1 MNILL
6 VDDEQLARAR
16 LQRFIEN
23 NELGQ
28 VVAQASN
35 GLQAIEAVEQF
46 RPDVVLL
53 DIQMPVMDGLEAAA
67 HLSQLDVPPAI
78 IFTTAY
84 DEYALQAFDVQ
95 AVGYLLKPIRQDDLK
110 TALSKLNKI
119 NKVQIAAINQSQCRS
134 HISAKTHSGLELV
147 PIENI
152 ILFRADHKYISVF
165 YKNAQPDNKKLGE
178 LLIDEPLK
186 DLEEEFDGIF
196 ARVHRNALVNLKSI
210 TGFEKQDDGGY
221 ALRLAGFDE
230 LVPISRRHV
239 AGVRKLVKGL

>member
-23 NELGQ
+23 NELGE
-28 VVAQASN
+28 VVAQAEN
-35 GLQAIEAVEQF
+35 GLEAIEAVENF

-53 DIQMPVMDGLEAAA
+53 DIQMPVMDGLETAQ
-67 HLSQLDVPPAI
+67 HLSQLEVPPAI

-84 DEYALQAFDVQ
+84 DEYALKAFEVQ

-110 TALSKLNKI
+110 TALGKLNKLNKI
-119 NKVQIAAINQSQCRS
+119 QISALNQEQCRS
-134 HISAKTHSGLELV
+134 HISAKTHNGLELI

-152 ILFRADHKYISVF
+152 LLFRADHKYISVF
-165 YKNAQPDNKKLGE
+165 HSNGSELGE

-186 DLEEEFDGIF
+186 ELEEEFEGIF
-196 ARVHRNALVNLKSI
+196 VRVHRNSLVNLKTI
-210 TGFEKQDDGGY
+210 IGFEKQDDGGY
-221 ALRLAGFDE
+221 ALKLNDFEE

>member
-53 DIQMPVMDGLEAAA
+53 DIQMPVMDGLEAAQ

-110 TALSKLNKI
+110 TALSKLNKL
-119 NKVQIAAINQSQCRS
+119 NKVQTQALTQDQCRS

-165 YKNAQPDNKKLGE
+165 YIKGDSNGE

-186 DLEEEFDGIF
+186 DLEEEFNGVF

-210 TGFEKQDDGGY
+210 VGFEKQEDGGY
-221 ALRLAGFDE
+221 ALRLSGFDE

>member
-23 NELGQ
+23 NALGS
-28 VVAQASN
+28 VVAHAQN
-35 GLQAIEAVEQF
+35 GLEAITAVEQF

-53 DIQMPVMDGLEAAA
+53 DIQMPVMDGLEAAQ

-110 TALSKLNKI
+110 TALTKLAKI
-119 NKVQIAAINQSQCRS
+119 NKVQVAALNQDQCRS
-134 HISAKTHSGLELV
+134 HISAKSHQGLELV

-152 ILFRADHKYISVF
+152 VVFRADHKYISVF
-165 YKNAQPDNKKLGE
+165 HTNGE

-186 DLEEEFDGIF
+186 DLEDEFNGVF

-210 TGFEKQDDGGY
+210 VGFEKQEDGGY
-221 ALRLAGFDE
+221 ALRLSGFDE